1 MTMAGLSPPI
11 SRALALALL
20 VGAIA
25 IAYLCVVQPIIESGA
40 DQRAEISRLEESLT
54 RYRRIAEQRAAREA
68 ELAELKQRAATED
81 GLLRGANETLM
92 AAAIQNRIKAL
103 VDAAHGELKS
113 IQILPPQA
121 DGRLRRIT
129 VRGQIAMTVE
139 AAQRVF
145 HDLESGEPLLF
156 LDNVGI
162 RSREETRRRRE
173 RTEDGM
179 LDIRLDVYGYT
190 QPQP

>member
-1 MTMAGLSPPI
+1 MMFSALSPPV
-11 SRALALALL
+11 SKALALSLL
-20 VGAIA
+20 LGLLAV
-25 IAYLCVVQPIIESGA
+25 AYFGVVQPVIDNRI
-40 DQRAEISRLEESLT
+40 DQQNEIARLESSLT
-54 RYRRIAEQRAAREA
+54 RYQRIAALRSAREA
-68 ELAELKQRAATED
+68 QLAELKRRAADAD

-113 IQILPPQA
+113 MQIMPPQA
-121 DGRLRRIT
+121 DGPLRRIT
-129 VRGQIAMTVE
+129 VRGQIAMTIE

-145 HDLESGEPLLF
+145 YDLEGGEPVLF

-162 RSREETRRRRE
+162 RSREETRRRRD
-173 RTEDGM
+173 RADDGM
-179 LDIRLDVYGYT
+179 LEVHLDVYGYA